1 MVYILKNFLKIFIFL
16 EIILL
21 AYIFNTS
28 IYNIYEKNNIATEKL
43 EGYVLEETSPEILDK
58 FYTIFTEKYSQ
69 NKLELI
75 NNTLTS
81 TDKSVYDLYCY
92 PLNEFTQKQP
102 ISSSI
107 LFQYHELQK
116 EDFLDSVGVFYTDLP
131 VNAIKEI
138 ASQLSVT
145 INTFENDAIPYSMV
159 LELNLLNFVILFI
172 VLQIIYC
179 IYTSYSLK
187 KIGVKKSMGFS
198 TIHILKE
205 QITSIIKYFS
215 VTCFVLLVLLNL
227 YYALTNRYDFSYL
240 VTIVLFFMGVLT
252 INVLCVLITSILI
265 KFVSLE
271 AMIKNK
277 TLNSGTNIV
286 VQTIKII
293 FSVIIAITIISLLK
307 QGNSFRQSQQAVLD
321 YKYLDGYYTANGFN
335 SLEYDYALANTDILE
350 NYSKQTLEM
359 YNHNHSLLCDFRI
372 NDGLQISRPYYEQQL
387 VIANRNYLSE
397 FSNIQFSGK
406 PLREDIFSEPTVL
419 VPHKYKNDENSISE
433 YIKQE
438 YFRLMNYNQ
447 FYGIPGEEKTI
458 DNFNVVY
465 IDDDSTIKVNA
476 ENGFSDMVNPIII
489 VDTGN
494 FAGLY
499 YLDSLNTRCLFFQ
512 MESREDFSS
521 LLSEYDL
528 EQLVTAGTLLTPYL
542 MQLENVTFV
551 LKTLTTFTIVFI
563 VSLLFVLYI
572 SNYVDI
578 FVNRKRYAAKEILG
592 FSHFRILKNRYI
604 FLGIELIISGV
615 LTVINYYFACLFAI
629 ILIDYIFCE
638 LLYKVY
644 ISNAL
649 YEIEKGA

>member
-1 MVYILKNFLKIFIFL
+1 MLFVKF
-16 EIILL
+16 
-21 AYIFNTS
+21 
-28 IYNIYEKNNIATEKL
+28 
-43 EGYVLEETSPEILDK
+43 
-58 FYTIFTEKYSQ
+58 FYT
-69 NKLELI
+69 
-75 NNTLTS
+75 
-81 TDKSVYDLYCY
+81 
-92 PLNEFTQKQP
+92 KQP

-131 VNAIKEI
+131 NDAIKEI
-138 ASQLSVT
+138 ASRLPVA
-145 INTFENDAIPYSMV
+145 INNFESDSIPYSMI
-159 LELNLLNFVILFI
+159 LELNLVNFIILFI
-172 VLQIIYC
+172 VIQIIYC

-187 KIGVKKSMGFS
+187 KIGIKKSMGFS

-205 QITSIIKYFS
+205 QITNIIKYYS
-215 VTCFVLLVLLNL
+215 VVCLVLLLLLNT
-227 YYALTNRYDFSYL
+227 YYALTNRYASSYL
-240 VTIVLFFMGVLT
+240 ITSVLFFIGVLA
-252 INVLCVLITSILI
+252 INILCVLMTSILI

-277 TLNSGTNIV
+277 TLNNGTNAV
-286 VQTIKII
+286 VQVIKIA
-293 FSVIIAITIISLLK
+293 FSAIIVITIISLLN

-335 SLEYDYALANTDILE
+335 SSKYDYALANTNILE
-350 NYSKQTLEM
+350 NYSKQASEM
-359 YNHNHSLLCDFRI
+359 YNHNHSLLCDFKTD
-372 NDGLQISRPYYEQQL
+372 DGSQTSRPYYEQQL
-387 VIANRNYLSE
+387 AIANRNYLND
-397 FSNIQFSGK
+397 FSNIKLNGK
-406 PLREDIFSEPTVL
+406 PLEEDKFNEPTVL
-419 VPHKYKNDENSISE
+419 VPHKYKNDEQSIKE

-447 FYGIPGEEKTI
+447 FYGIPGEERTI
-458 DNFNVVY
+458 DKFNIVY
-465 IDDDSTIKVNA
+465 IDDASTIKVNTK
-476 ENGFSDMVNPIII
+476 NGFSDIADPIII
-489 VDTGN
+489 VDTGD

-521 LLSEYDL
+521 LLSEYGL

-551 LKTLTTFTIVFI
+551 LKTLIMFMIVFI
-563 VSLLFVLYI
+563 VSLLFILYI

-592 FSHFRILKNRYI
+592 FSHSRTLKNRYI
-604 FLGIELIISGV
+604 LWGIGLIISV
-615 LTVINYYFACLFAI
+615 TLTAINHYFAFIFVI
-629 ILIDYIFCE
+629 IFIDYIFCE
-638 LLYKVY
+638 LLYRTY

>member
-1 MVYILKNFLKIFIFL
+1 
-16 EIILL
+16 
-21 AYIFNTS
+21 
-28 IYNIYEKNNIATEKL
+28 
-43 EGYVLEETSPEILDK
+43 
-58 FYTIFTEKYSQ
+58 
-69 NKLELI
+69 
-75 NNTLTS
+75 
-81 TDKSVYDLYCY
+81 
-92 PLNEFTQKQP
+92 
-102 ISSSI
+102 
-107 LFQYHELQK
+107 
-116 EDFLDSVGVFYTDLP
+116 
-131 VNAIKEI
+131 
-138 ASQLSVT
+138 
-145 INTFENDAIPYSMV
+145 
-159 LELNLLNFVILFI
+159 
-172 VLQIIYC
+172 
-179 IYTSYSLK
+179 
-187 KIGVKKSMGFS
+187 
-198 TIHILKE
+198 
-205 QITSIIKYFS
+205 
-215 VTCFVLLVLLNL
+215 
-227 YYALTNRYDFSYL
+227 
-240 VTIVLFFMGVLT
+240 
-252 INVLCVLITSILI
+252 
-265 KFVSLE
+265 
-271 AMIKNK
+271 MIKNK

-335 SLEYDYALANTDILE
+335 SSEYDYALANTDILE
-350 NYSKQTLEM
+350 KYSEQTLEM
-359 YNHNHSLLCDFRI
+359 YNHNHSLLCDFRT
-372 NDGLQISRPYYEQQL
+372 DGGLQTSRPYYEQQL
-387 VIANRNYLSE
+387 VIANRNYLNE
-397 FSNIQFSGK
+397 FSNIQLSGK
-406 PLREDIFSEPTVL
+406 PLGEDIFSEPTVL

-458 DNFNVVY
+458 DKFNVVY
-465 IDDDSTIKVNA
+465 IDDDSTIKVNT
-476 ENGFSDMVNPIII
+476 ENGFSDMANPVII

>member
-1 MVYILKNFLKIFIFL
+1 MKKFLKIFIFL
-16 EIILL
+16 EVILF

-28 IYNIYEKNNIATEKL
+28 IYNIYEKNNIAAKNL
-43 EGYVLEETSPEILDK
+43 KGYVLEETSPEVLDR
-58 FYTIFTEKYSQ
+58 FYTLFTKEYYQ

-81 TDKSVYDLYCY
+81 TDKSVYDLYCF
-92 PLNEFTQKQP
+92 PLNSFTQKQP

-131 VNAIKEI
+131 NDAIKEI
-138 ASQLSVT
+138 ASRLSVA
-145 INTFENDAIPYSMV
+145 INNFESDSIPYSMA
-159 LELNLLNFVILFI
+159 LELNLVNFIILFI
-172 VLQIIYC
+172 VIQIIYC

-187 KIGVKKSMGFS
+187 KIGIKKSMGFS
-198 TIHILKE
+198 TMHILKE
-205 QITSIIKYFS
+205 QITNIIKYYS
-215 VTCFVLLVLLNL
+215 VVCLVLLLLLNT
-227 YYALTNRYDFSYL
+227 YYALTNRYASSYL
-240 VTIVLFFMGVLT
+240 ITSVLFFIGVLA
-252 INVLCVLITSILI
+252 INILCVLMTSILI

-277 TLNSGTNIV
+277 TLNSGTNVV
-286 VQTIKII
+286 VQAVKIA
-293 FSVIIAITIISLLK
+293 FSVIIAITIISLLN

-335 SLEYDYALANTDILE
+335 SSKYDYALSNTSILE
-350 NYSKQTLEM
+350 NYSKQASEM
-359 YNHNHSLLCDFRI
+359 YNHNHSLLCDFKTD
-372 NDGLQISRPYYEQQL
+372 DGSQTSRPYYEQQL
-387 VIANRNYLSE
+387 AIANRNYLND
-397 FSNIQFSGK
+397 FSNIKLNGK
-406 PLREDIFSEPTVL
+406 PLEEDKFNEPTVL
-419 VPHKYKNDENSISE
+419 VPHKYKNDEQSIKE

-447 FYGIPGEEKTI
+447 FYGIPGEERTI
-458 DNFNVVY
+458 DKFNIVY
-465 IDDDSTIKVNA
+465 VDDASTIKANT
-476 ENGFSDMVNPIII
+476 ENGFSDIADPIII
-489 VDTGN
+489 VDTGD

-512 MESREDFSS
+512 MKSREDFSS
-521 LLSEYDL
+521 LLSEYGL

-551 LKTLTTFTIVFI
+551 LKTLTMFMIVFI
-563 VSLLFVLYI
+563 VSLLFILYI

-578 FVNRKRYAAKEILG
+578 FVNRKKYAAKEFLG
-592 FSHFRILKNRYI
+592 FSHSRTLKNRYI
-604 FLGIELIISGV
+604 LWGIGLIISV
-615 LTVINYYFACLFAI
+615 TLTAINQYFAFIFVI
-629 ILIDYIFCE
+629 IFIDYIFCE
-638 LLYKVY
+638 LLYRTY

>member
-1 MVYILKNFLKIFIFL
+1 MKKFLKIFIFL
-16 EIILL
+16 EVILF

-28 IYNIYEKNNIATEKL
+28 IYNIYEKNNIAAKNL
-43 EGYVLEETSPEILDK
+43 KGYVLEETSPEVLDR
-58 FYTIFTEKYSQ
+58 FYTLFTKEYSH

-81 TDKSVYDLYCY
+81 TDKSVYDLYCF
-92 PLNEFTQKQP
+92 PLNSFTQKQP

-131 VNAIKEI
+131 NDAIKEI
-138 ASQLSVT
+138 ASRLSVA
-145 INTFENDAIPYSMV
+145 INNFESDSIPYSMV
-159 LELNLLNFVILFI
+159 LELNLVNFIILFI
-172 VLQIIYC
+172 VIQIIYC

-187 KIGVKKSMGFS
+187 KIGIKKSMGFS

-205 QITSIIKYFS
+205 QITNIIKYYS
-215 VTCFVLLVLLNL
+215 VVCLVLLLLLNT
-227 YYALTNRYDFSYL
+227 YYALTNRYASSYL
-240 VTIVLFFMGVLT
+240 ITSVLFFIGVLA
-252 INVLCVLITSILI
+252 INILCVLMTSILI

-277 TLNSGTNIV
+277 TLNNGTNAV
-286 VQTIKII
+286 VQVIKIA
-293 FSVIIAITIISLLK
+293 FSAIIVITIISLLN

-335 SLEYDYALANTDILE
+335 SSKYDYALANTNILE
-350 NYSKQTLEM
+350 NYSKQASEM
-359 YNHNHSLLCDFRI
+359 YNHNHSLLCDFKTD
-372 NDGLQISRPYYEQQL
+372 DGSQTSRPYYEQQL
-387 VIANRNYLSE
+387 AIANRNYLND
-397 FSNIQFSGK
+397 FSNIKLNGK
-406 PLREDIFSEPTVL
+406 PLEEDKFNEPTVL
-419 VPHKYKNDENSISE
+419 VPHKYKNDEQSIKE

-447 FYGIPGEEKTI
+447 FYGIPGEERTI
-458 DNFNVVY
+458 DKFNIVY
-465 IDDDSTIKVNA
+465 IDDASTIKVNTK
-476 ENGFSDMVNPIII
+476 NGFSDIADPIII
-489 VDTGN
+489 VDTGD

-521 LLSEYDL
+521 LLSEYGL

-551 LKTLTTFTIVFI
+551 LKTLTMFMIVFI
-563 VSLLFVLYI
+563 VSLLFILYI

-578 FVNRKRYAAKEILG
+578 FVNRKKYAAKEILG
-592 FSHFRILKNRYI
+592 FSHSRTLKNRYI
-604 FLGIELIISGV
+604 LWGIGLIISV
-615 LTVINYYFACLFAI
+615 ILTAINHYFAFIFVI
-629 ILIDYIFCE
+629 IFIDYIFCE
-638 LLYKVY
+638 LLYRTY
-644 ISNAL
+644 ISNTL